1 MSSKLVPAH
10 VAEKAKCQ
18 LASSLLFS
26 LHFPLSKCY
35 QSLGFLFQTVH
46 IMDNVHSLK
55 NNLLQVRIN
64 IHVNIIEREVKNY
77 L

>member
-18 LASSLLFS
+18 LASGLLFS
-26 LHFPLSKCY
+26 LHY
-35 QSLGFLFQTVH
+35 QSLGFLFQRVH
-46 IMDNVHSLK
+46 IMDNAHSLK

-64 IHVNIIEREVKNY
+64 IHVNMIERDRS
-77 L
+77 